1 MGRAAPFLNNARRDR
16 VGEAQKEKKGRERK
30 MEVKRPRHATTYTH
44 SRGLAGAYTHRRRG
58 REKELLSVRT
68 AEDGGLLVPTD
79 FHSPTAHHQ
88 PLVVG
93 GWLLP
98 PTQKPTLS
106 LLLLAAAVASRPIL
120 LAKIFFFFYYNDDF
134 FFLPREESVIPLW
147 NKKKLFFFCCLTVIK
162 KRMVHHYYLL
172 INE

>member
-1 MGRAAPFLNNARRDR
+1 
-16 VGEAQKEKKGRERK
+16 

-120 LAKIFFFFYYNDDF
+120 LAKIFFFFIIIMMIF
-134 FFLPREESVIPLW
+134 FSSKRRICYSPL
-147 NKKKLFFFCCLTVIK
+147 
-162 KRMVHHYYLL
+162 
-172 INE
+172 E

>member
-16 VGEAQKEKKGRERK
+16 VGEAQKEKGRERK

-120 LAKIFFFFYYNDDF
+120 LAKIFFFFIIMMIF
-134 FFLPREESVIPLW
+134 FSSKRRICYSPL
-147 NKKKLFFFCCLTVIK
+147 
-162 KRMVHHYYLL
+162 
-172 INE
+172 E